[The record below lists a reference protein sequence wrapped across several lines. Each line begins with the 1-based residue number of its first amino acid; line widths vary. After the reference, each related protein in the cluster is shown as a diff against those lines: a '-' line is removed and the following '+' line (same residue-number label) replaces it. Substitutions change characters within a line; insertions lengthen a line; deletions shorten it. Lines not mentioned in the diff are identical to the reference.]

1 VPTLNWIGKEA
12 VVNHH
17 RQVPF
22 RLLRDVPSLSCGDP
36 GSGNLIVQGD
46 NLLAL
51 KALLPY
57 YAGQVKCIYI
67 DPPYNTGNE
76 GWVYNDSVNSPLI
89 NEWLGKVVG
98 KEGETLDRH
107 DRWICMMYPRLSLLK
122 EFLRDDGV
130 IFVSIDDYE
139 INSLIFL
146 LDELY
151 GAGNRIGIFTWQ
163 RKKKGSH
170 LDNHLRK
177 MTEFVVCYALRK
189 TRLSSLYG
197 EDAYADKAQ
206 PIVKRT
212 NKLKLLEFPPGI
224 VQTSL
229 PDGTYEKGPRG
240 KPGTGL
246 EFKSDFKVVRG
257 VVKSELS
264 VEGRFVWTQGTLSE
278 ELRLGTKIDLSKK
291 FGFNA
296 VRHDQL
302 EKYKTPTT
310 LLTPIIGI
318 GTNEDASQQLS
329 EIFNREMGKAFP
341 YSKPVSLIHYLVRS
355 ATKDDPD
362 AIVLDSFGGS
372 GTTAHATLQLNNELG
387 GNRRF
392 VLIQMPHETIEQ
404 QKNDENITRDITAV
418 RVQKAIT
425 GYGITGGE
433 KFSGLGG
440 GFRYC
445 ELGDLLFDERG
456 KIRESVRFADLAR
469 HVYFTETGEPLPHER
484 VPKTSFL
491 GNCRG
496 VGIYLLY
503 NGILGDKSANGGNI
517 LTRKVLAGL
526 PPFAGQKVI
535 YSAGCLIG
543 KERLEAENI
552 IVRQTPYEIKVS

>member
-89 NEWLGKVVG
+89 KEWLGKVVG
-98 KEGETLDRH
+98 KEGDTLDRH

-130 IFVSIDDYE
+130 IFVSIDDFE

-189 TRLSSLYG
+189 ERLPGLYG

-212 NKLKLLEFPPGI
+212 NKLKLLTFPAHTI
-224 VQTSL
+224 KTSL
-229 PDGTYEKGPRG
+229 PDGTYKKGPQG
-240 KPGTGL
+240 KTGTGI
-246 EFKSDFKVVRG
+246 EFKSDFRVVEG
-257 VVKSELS
+257 VINGELAI
-264 VEGRFVWTQGTLSE
+264 EGRFVWTQDTLSE
-278 ELRLGTKIDLSKK
+278 ELRLGTTVDLSKK
-291 FGFNA
+291 FGLN
-296 VRHDQL
+296 VIRHDQS
-302 EKYKTPTT
+302 EKHKTPTS
-310 LLTPIIGI
+310 LLTPLIGI

-329 EIFNREMGKAFP
+329 QMFNREMGKAFP
-341 YSKPVSLIHYLVRS
+341 YSKPVSLIHYLIRS
-355 ATKDDPD
+355 ATKDDSE

-372 GTTAHATLQLNNELG
+372 GTTAHATLKLNHELG

-392 VLIQMPHETIEQ
+392 VLIQMPHETIDQ
-404 QKNDENITRDITAV
+404 QKNNENITRDITAA
-418 RVQKAIT
+418 RVQKAIA
-425 GYGITGGE
+425 GYDAGGE
-433 KFSGLGG
+433 KIDGLGG

-445 ELGDLLFDERG
+445 ELGDALFDVG
-456 KIRESVRFADLAR
+456 GTIRPDVRFPELAR
-469 HVYFTETGEPLPHER
+469 HVYFTETGEPLAKGR
-484 VPKTSFL
+484 VNKSPFL
-491 GNCRG
+491 DECRG

-503 NGILGDKSANGGNI
+503 NGILGDKSASGGNI
-517 LTRKVLAGL
+517 LTRQILAGL
-526 PPFAGQKVI
+526 PPYAGQKVI
-535 YSAGCLIG
+535 YCAGCLIG